1 MSLDRQADRRETLLY
16 LRQDHRTFLTGR
28 PTDWFPFGYRTRF
41 SIQVRQM
48 KNREQQ
54 HSFGTTFV
62 GVVQTANLGIAT
74 TFLIEWT
81 GRAIKA
87 VKIARIGFE
96 NFLDRRG

>member
-1 MSLDRQADRRETLLY
+1 
-16 LRQDHRTFLTGR
+16 
-28 PTDWFPFGYRTRF
+28 
-41 SIQVRQM
+41 M